1 MKKLINTIQVLENV
15 KNAKEKMVNEA
26 EELGMDSADIT
37 NTELSCISAL
47 LSDIA
52 MSLAIIAD
60 HYMDMMK
67 EVTINDR

>member
-1 MKKLINTIQVLENV
+1 MKLESTV
-15 KNAKEKMVNEA
+15 TTLTKVSEAKEKMVKEA
-26 EELGMDSADIT
+26 KEVGMDPADIT

-60 HYMDMMK
+60 HYTDIK
-67 EVTINDR
+67 KGN

>member
-1 MKKLINTIQVLENV
+1 MKLESTVIALTKV
-15 KNAKEKMVNEA
+15 KEAKEKMVKEA
-26 EELGMDSADIT
+26 KEYGMDPADIT

-60 HYMDMMK
+60 HYTDMK
-67 EVTINDR
+67 KGN